1 VVDASTNSGPAA
13 TADVSDGGHSGDHP
27 EMNFHVAV
35 APTSSDGDA
44 FNTIRPALMTVA
56 CWRLDDVRFEF
67 DSSFLLPEAQAEL
80 RRLGS
85 LRTEYPDS
93 PMSIFGH
100 ADPVG
105 NDSFNKKLSGNRAM
119 AIYAVLTRNTDM
131 WETLHNDHG
140 WGLKSTQRIL
150 AFLGFYQGPSDGV
163 PRASSTAAVKAFQS
177 KPPTDLNPD
186 GDPGPL
192 TRKKLYAEY
201 MDAIC
206 IDAKGEPFHFDPAEF
221 LGKGADPKGKA
232 AYQGC
237 SEFNPILLF
246 SEQEDAGFQ
255 SNFDKKSR
263 NAANAPNRRVV
274 MFFFRPGVD
283 VDVNQWPCPRADEGT
298 SDCRKRFWS
307 DSDVRLK
314 LDDTKR
320 RTYEA
325 TRDTFACRFY
335 DRFARRS
342 PCEAGYKEWIVQIM
356 QSGPGELKDRKPLAG
371 VAYVLSGVGT
381 GNINGTTDAN
391 GVVRARVKA
400 DTTTMKLTL
409 PTVELTLLGGALG
422 DLDDVDPAKKGVRD
436 RLYSLGYGPGNPAKW
451 DADPTQEIEALK
463 KFQADHGVAP
473 SGTLDDATKHKLREI
488 HGS

>member
-1 VVDASTNSGPAA
+1 VTD
-13 TADVSDGGHSGDHP
+13 DVSDGGHSGDHP

-80 RRLGS
+80 RRLSS

-105 NDSFNKKLSGNRAM
+105 NDDFNKKLSGNRSR

-150 AFLGFYQGPSDGV
+150 AFLNLYDGPSDGV
-163 PRASSTAAVKAFQS
+163 PRASSTAAVMEFQS
-177 KPPTDLNPD
+177 RHEKDGLKQD
-186 GDPGPL
+186 GDPGPK
-192 TRKKLYAEY
+192 TRKWLYADY

-206 IDAKGEPFHFDPAEF
+206 RNVKDEPFRFDPAEF

-237 SEFNPILLF
+237 SEFNPILLV
-246 SEQEDAGFQ
+246 SKEEDDIFQ
-255 SNFDKKSR
+255 HAINKKGR
-263 NAANAPNRRVV
+263 DGVNAPNRRVV

-307 DSDVRLK
+307 DSNVRLK

-371 VAYVLSGVGT
+371 VEYVLSGT
-381 GNINGTTDAN
+381 GAGDIHGTTDAN

-400 DTTTMKLTL
+400 DTTDMKLTL
-409 PTVELTLLGGALG
+409 PSVELTLRGGTLG
-422 DLDDVDPAKKGVRD
+422 DLDDLDAATKGVRD
-436 RLYSLGYGPGNPAKW
+436 RLYSLGYGPGNPVKW
-451 DADPTQEIEALK
+451 DLDPTQQIEALK
-463 KFQADHGVAP
+463 KFQQDHGLAP
-473 SGTLDDATKHKLREI
+473 SGALDDATKHKLREI